1 MALVSRK
8 SELPLYGL
16 LEVDS
21 IDNTDRSSRLPLPPT
36 YAIESLIPAR
46 VQMEIERFVR
56 FAKQDKNGR
65 AVKVA
70 LAMQF
75 CEALNLF
82 RETRVPTVYGVQT
95 MPIDEGFGI
104 YFAIEPEL
112 LEILPREHECTLEIA
127 KKEFDWLC
135 NEWLGDV
142 ATGLEGKTCAIAM
155 AMTIIVRHVVKLMP
169 FFLARAGQRGS
180 GKTTLLNMI
189 IMAVTGTLAPAAAWS
204 PRAEER
210 RKAVFSYMMR
220 DLPALVLDNIERGT
234 DIKCPHL
241 SAYSTAGEIS
251 DRELGKSNAMTL
263 PATTVV
269 CFSGNSVNPGGD
281 IASRTICIDLDAK
294 RADPENRPFMHED
307 PITFT
312 TNNRKRVLRALYT
325 ILCMQRAVPATAN
338 TRFKDWW
345 RAVGHA
351 LELLTGV
358 SFDSIMEEN
367 EAVDEEASASAQ
379 LFEALGEKFGYNNQ
393 FTARKVRRDLLDPDH
408 GLSPFCVTD
417 GERSLRTEKKEEVDD
432 FRGML
437 EEASSGGRA
446 LPPGVPNALKI
457 GHRLRA
463 LAGRT
468 VEYNGQILQLQ
479 MEPTR
484 DKINK
489 FVVAILPIGT
499 ADEANTGRK
508 PASNRPKKMR
518 AKPTRE
524 EIHAAISAAM
534 AEDAASAGTSH

>member
-1 MALVSRK
+1 
-8 SELPLYGL
+8 
-16 LEVDS
+16 
-21 IDNTDRSSRLPLPPT
+21 
-36 YAIESLIPAR
+36 
-46 VQMEIERFVR
+46 
-56 FAKQDKNGR
+56 
-65 AVKVA
+65 
-70 LAMQF
+70 
-75 CEALNLF
+75 
-82 RETRVPTVYGVQT
+82 
-95 MPIDEGFGI
+95 
-104 YFAIEPEL
+104 
-112 LEILPREHECTLEIA
+112 
-127 KKEFDWLC
+127 
-135 NEWLGDV
+135 
-142 ATGLEGKTCAIAM
+142 
-155 AMTIIVRHVVKLMP
+155 
-169 FFLARAGQRGS
+169 
-180 GKTTLLNMI
+180 
-189 IMAVTGTLAPAAAWS
+189 
-204 PRAEER
+204 
-210 RKAVFSYMMR
+210 
-220 DLPALVLDNIERGT
+220 
-234 DIKCPHL
+234 
-241 SAYSTAGEIS
+241 
-251 DRELGKSNAMTL
+251 
-263 PATTVV
+263 
-269 CFSGNSVNPGGD
+269 
-281 IASRTICIDLDAK
+281 
-294 RADPENRPFMHED
+294 
-307 PITFT
+307 
-312 TNNRKRVLRALYT
+312 
-325 ILCMQRAVPATAN
+325 MQRAVPATAN